1 MLWFEIMFITFKVDD
16 MNHMVQVYII
26 ISYITVVY
34 NLQVRVQPKS
44 TKRIKASN
52 GFSVY
57 HDIVGF

>member
-1 MLWFEIMFITFKVDD
+1 MFITFKVDD

-34 NLQVRVQPKS
+34 NFQVRVQPKS
-44 TKRIKASN
+44 TKGIKASN

>member
-26 ISYITVVY
+26 RSYITVVY

>member
-16 MNHMVQVYII
+16 MNHKVQVYII

>member
-16 MNHMVQVYII
+16 MNHMEQVYII